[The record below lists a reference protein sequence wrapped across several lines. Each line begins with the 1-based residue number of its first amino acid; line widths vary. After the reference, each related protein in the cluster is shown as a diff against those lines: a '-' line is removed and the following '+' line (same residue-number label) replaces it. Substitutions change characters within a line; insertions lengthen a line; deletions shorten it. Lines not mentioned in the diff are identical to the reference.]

1 MNGTELITAERARQ
15 VSVEGWTP
23 EHDREHSQG
32 EMAMAAACY
41 ASPAPIRAEM
51 TSDVACGCR
60 SVEECTHN
68 VFGKKEWRDPWP
80 WDSGSD
86 KRGSHDRV
94 RQLAIAGALIAA
106 EIDRLQGTV
115 PAAPAPH
122 PDTLEQSW
130 RIECSL
136 IERDIRVMANEMVMR
151 NADHKFI
158 GDSRS
163 IANKLLEMRKVAPVE
178 AKPHPDTERFCIQNS
193 GYVGNSIRLWRVD
206 GGGYTSNISEAW
218 KVSKEKADQICRTR
232 PKEDCAIPLSILESL
247 SEKHVDVQKL
257 TAAGFGIDAA
267 RKASEEKP
275 A

>member
-1 MNGTELITAERARQ
+1 MSNDEFIERARRF
-15 VSVEGWTP
+15 S
-23 EHDREHSQG
+23 
-32 EMAMAAACY
+32 AAI
-41 ASPAPIRAEM
+41 SPAQCYVKVGQESAYLDELL
-51 TSDVACGCR
+51 D
-60 SVEECTHN
+60 E
-68 VFGKKEWRDPWP
+68 
-80 WDSGSD
+80 
-86 KRGSHDRV
+86 
-94 RQLAIAGALIAA
+94 ALS
-106 EIDRLQGTV
+106 RLRLE
-115 PAAPAPH
+115 AAPAPH

-130 RIECSL
+130 RIECEL

-267 RKASEEKP
+267 RKASEPGETK
-275 A
+275 